1 MLSKIIFV
9 QNWQKLNEQFVN
21 NYVFSKKKKQK
32 KSLLKKMG
40 KILTITCARRV
51 SAWVFCDHD
60 LR

>member
-21 NYVFSKKKKQK
+21 NYMFN
-32 KSLLKKMG
+32 SLIKEMG
-40 KILTITCARRV
+40 KILNITCARRF
-51 SAWVFCDHD
+51 SAQVFCDHD

>member
-21 NYVFSKKKKQK
+21 NYMFSKIKQK
-32 KSLLKKMG
+32 NSLIKEMG
-40 KILTITCARRV
+40 KILNITCAGRF
-51 SAWVFCDHD
+51 SARVFCDHD